1 MPRRRRNP
9 TTRRKPPRGGHEAQS
24 LHWYQVDLKVHYHM
38 ATHAAFAKLSA
49 GAVSSAFGRTTSSRV
64 ATMFGSADPKVE
76 RMLRGAMVAAAA
88 RFGSKHQAEIRSVLS
103 DDAAFT
109 GRRDALK
116 KALLG
121 VGQPPL
127 ELCIACFFSRDSFF
141 VVRTLT
147 SRNFHY
153 NAGSSAFTRFRSIC
167 C

>member
-1 MPRRRRNP
+1 
-9 TTRRKPPRGGHEAQS
+9 
-24 LHWYQVDLKVHYHM
+24 M

-121 VGQPPL
+121 AAALLPVSEASAADDQGVASSRMSYSRFL
-127 ELCIACFFSRDSFF
+127 EYLDRKS
-141 VVRTLT
+141 
-147 SRNFHY
+147 
-153 NAGSSAFTRFRSIC
+153 
-167 C
+167 

>member
-1 MPRRRRNP
+1 
-9 TTRRKPPRGGHEAQS
+9 
-24 LHWYQVDLKVHYHM
+24 M